1 MKCIAINHKDDQIYR
16 ISHSMAELFAS
27 LKHGINAKRVQEITN
42 SIHLHVILQII
53 SHSTG

>member
-42 SIHLHVILQII
+42 SIHLHVILQTI